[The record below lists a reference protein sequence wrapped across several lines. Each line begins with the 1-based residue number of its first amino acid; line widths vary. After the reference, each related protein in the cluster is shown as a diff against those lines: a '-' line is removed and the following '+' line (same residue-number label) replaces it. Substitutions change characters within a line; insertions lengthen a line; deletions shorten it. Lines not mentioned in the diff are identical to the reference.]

1 MNKTMSGFKTQ
12 EAEYLHRI
20 LENTFENANS
30 ECLRNS
36 DCRAEL
42 SDAVLG
48 IDSLLHEQGTKI
60 DALEKSQN
68 KTTNENEFLPPYAH
82 ADAPETQEREE
93 FRIDSENA
101 ANWYLRKLAN
111 IESEKQRVQSQAA
124 LIVAQLDSDADSLRY
139 VYEGELQEYVR
150 RHLAANGNRRRSL
163 TLLQGNC
170 AFRTCPP
177 SLKIS
182 DPAAALDFCRRNL
195 PDCVKTAE
203 TLDTTKYREFAEK
216 MQKAGAETLPVGIET
231 VPQKENFSIK
241 F

>member
-1 MNKTMSGFKTQ
+1 MKMQ
-12 EAEYLHRI
+12 
-20 LENTFENANS
+20 
-30 ECLRNS
+30 
-36 DCRAEL
+36 
-42 SDAVLG
+42 
-48 IDSLLHEQGTKI
+48 
-60 DALEKSQN
+60 SQN
-68 KTTNENEFLPPYAH
+68 EPTNENDFLPPYAH
-82 ADAPETQEREE
+82 ADAPAEAGREE
-93 FRIDSENA
+93 FHITDEA
-101 ANWYLRKLAN
+101 GANWLLSKLGN
-111 IESEKQRVQSQAA
+111 IEAEKQRVTAQAA
-124 LIVAQLDSDADSLRY
+124 LIISQLDADADGLRWK
-139 VYEGELQEYVR
+139 YEGELQEYVR

-163 TLLQGNC
+163 TLLQGTC

-195 PDCVKTAE
+195 PDCLKTAE